1 MAAIISVD
9 LWPVIVLIASF
20 IAIAVAR
27 GPLLILLLNVKLHI
41 CV

>member
-1 MAAIISVD
+1 MDAIISVD

-27 GPLLILLLNVKLHI
+27 CPLLIFLYHVKLYFCI
-41 CV
+41 